1 VLSSRVKE
9 RIGGIDLFNFFEDAI
24 EGSNNKKFFK
34 KRKQY
39 PFKNYKQRALFSRL
53 VLVPRS
59 VIDITLYQMTE
70 SLPLSWN
77 ASALAVGDGKSP
89 DDVFLVELLL
99 IFAKEVVEHCKC
111 IIKCECGL
119 QSTTT
124 NEPFKAMRLQF
135 HAIKG
140 SASML
145 KLTRLTQIS
154 TKFENVLLCAIA
166 ESTTSSVISQLP
178 LDDFFKEVMAVLQF
192 IDIEMLDMTPPS
204 GKKLNSILSTNIQE
218 QIKSQSRSSN
228 FLKVLQARLSTINK

>member
-1 VLSSRVKE
+1 
-9 RIGGIDLFNFFEDAI
+9 
-24 EGSNNKKFFK
+24 
-34 KRKQY
+34 
-39 PFKNYKQRALFSRL
+39 
-53 VLVPRS
+53 
-59 VIDITLYQMTE
+59 MTE

-77 ASALAVGDGKSP
+77 ASALAVGDGESP

-111 IIKCECGL
+111 IINCEREL
-119 QSTTT
+119 QCTTT

-166 ESTTSSVISQLP
+166 ESTSFVISQLS

-192 IDIEMLDMTPPS
+192 IDIGMLDMTLPS
-204 GKKLNSILSTNIQE
+204 GNNLNSILSNVIQE
-218 QIKSQSRSSN
+218 QIQSESRSTTFS
-228 FLKVLQARLSTINK
+228 KVLQARLSTIKK

>member
-1 VLSSRVKE
+1 
-9 RIGGIDLFNFFEDAI
+9 
-24 EGSNNKKFFK
+24 
-34 KRKQY
+34 
-39 PFKNYKQRALFSRL
+39 
-53 VLVPRS
+53 
-59 VIDITLYQMTE
+59 MTE

-111 IIKCECGL
+111 IIKCEREL
-119 QSTTT
+119 QCTIQCTAT

-154 TKFENVLLCAIA
+154 TKFENVLLCANA
-166 ESTTSSVISQLP
+166 DSTTSSVISQLA

-192 IDIEMLDMTPPS
+192 IDIGMLDMTLPS
-204 GKKLNSILSTNIQE
+204 GINLNSILSNVIQE
-218 QIKSQSRSSN
+218 QIQSESRSATFS
-228 FLKVLQARLSTINK
+228 KVLQARLSTIKK